1 MVVQEPLIV
10 GTPTD
15 LDGAQGYLDDEV
27 VQGRF
32 TPFLGAGASSLR
44 PPETD
49 LETEPWHS
57 IWISVLAIRG
67 GLQTPS
73 QLHYLQSF
81 AEQRLRIGKA
91 AKRQLEGTPEQ
102 MLEAVAGAE
111 ANAGEE
117 SPLPKFQ
124 RTLVRL
130 AAEMGVV
137 FGKAFAESYTAV
149 GLLGDL
155 AVKIN
160 PEDKKHEDL
169 IAALLLAVDLAANL
183 PGNPY
188 PPGAILRGKSDPPTL
203 QQDRIYERLLML
215 ARQLVNSSLW
225 DSDKNKE
232 WRDRHHARIEQ
243 LGKNLG
249 QPTAGE
255 VTIRGEMLEWLPD
268 LLWYTLRFWTP
279 LLPTT
284 SEMAFELALRANLAP
299 PKKADLAQAAEA
311 LNLLPA
317 ALAKAINDWFRYC
330 HERRDPL
337 TSFHLAIAAALQ
349 RSHDLYDSRQ
359 QERNRSSNSADSLAA
374 NPPAVVF
381 TTNFDKCVEA
391 VFKTL
396 DITHHVVFPVRPRN
410 TTKVKWRLTTSFA
423 SDDEHRGEGDYD
435 LEDQLE
441 IEVRGPIIVKLHGS
455 PLDPAGNA
463 EHWLVLSEHG
473 YLEALLERNLP
484 PWLDRQLAAQGAE
497 GGEQRPNRSLWFL
510 GYSISDWN
518 VRLRLYVHLR
528 QSQVNPLKHAI
539 DRSWDLFR
547 MTILKRLGVGVFV
560 GDLQS
565 RLPGMILRALNQVPA
580 GNRSPALESLLE
592 KLEETIQ

>member
-1 MVVQEPLIV
+1 MVVQEPLV
-10 GTPTD
+10 GTPVD
-15 LDGAQGYLDDEV
+15 LDDAQGFLDTEV
-27 VQGRF
+27 AKGRF

-44 PPETD
+44 PPETK
-49 LETEPWHS
+49 LESEPWRS
-57 IWISVLAIRG
+57 IWTAVLAIRG

-73 QLHYLQSF
+73 HLQYLQSF
-81 AEQRLRIGKA
+81 AEQRLRISEA

-102 MLEAVAGAE
+102 MLEAVVGPE
-111 ANAGEE
+111 AKAGEE

-137 FGKAFAESYTAV
+137 FGKAFAESYAAV
-149 GLLGDL
+149 GQLGDL

-160 PEDKKHEDL
+160 PEDKKNEDL

-183 PGNPY
+183 PEKAY
-188 PPGAILRGKSDPPTL
+188 PAGAVQRGRSDPPTL
-203 QQDRIYERLLML
+203 QQASIYERLLML
-215 ARQLVNSSLW
+215 ARQLVNLSLW

-232 WRDRHHARIEQ
+232 WRDRHHARIDQ
-243 LGKNLG
+243 LGRNLG
-249 QPTAGE
+249 QPCAGE

-311 LNLLPA
+311 LNLSSA
-317 ALAKAINDWFRYC
+317 DLAKAIKDWFKYC
-330 HERRDPL
+330 HERRSPL

-349 RSHDLYDSRQ
+349 HSFDLYLRRQ
-359 QERNRSSNSADSLAA
+359 QERNSRSNSADSLSS

-381 TTNFDKCVEA
+381 TTNFDKCIES
-391 VFKTL
+391 VFEEL
-396 DITHHVVFPVRPRN
+396 DITHHVIFPVRPRG
-410 TTKVKWRLTTSFA
+410 TVKVRWRLTTSFA
-423 SDDEHRGEGDYD
+423 SDDAHRGEGDYD
-435 LEDQLE
+435 LDEQVE

-473 YLEALLERNLP
+473 YLEALIEKNLP

-497 GGEQRPNRSLWFL
+497 VGEQKPNRSLWFL

-518 VRLRLYVHLR
+518 VRLRLYDHLR

-547 MTILKRLGVGVFV
+547 MTILRRLGVGVFV
-560 GDLQS
+560 GDLQN
-565 RLPGMILRALNQVPA
+565 RLPGMILRALNKTPA
-580 GNRSPALESLLE
+580 GKRSPALESLLE
-592 KLEETIQ
+592 KLEEATR